1 MAAFTYRLQT
11 LLDQREELKKHAER
25 ELVALEQEFKK
36 QTERMQTLQ
45 QTVQDLTEKH
55 RQMKRDLLSKPG
67 QGAALNA
74 QKVQERIEYV
84 KAVGFQVEEA
94 QADVITQRG
103 VIEQC
108 ESDVQHGKKRVQE
121 ATREVEVLQKHR
133 TKQEDRF
140 RRELQEKEDLMLD
153 EIGNVLYA
161 NRSRS
166 L

>member
-11 LLDQREELKKHAER
+11 LLDQKEQLKKQAAR
-25 ELVALEQEFKK
+25 ELVALEEELRK
-36 QTERMQTLQ
+36 QTARMQTLQ
-45 QTVQDLTEKH
+45 QAVQELTEKR
-55 RQMKRDLLSKPG
+55 RQMRRDLLSNPA

-74 QKVQERIEYV
+74 QMVQERAEYAKV
-84 KAVGFQVEEA
+84 VGFQIEDA
-94 QADVITQRG
+94 QADVVTQRG

-108 ESDVQHGKKRVQE
+108 ESDVQQGKRRAQE
-121 ATREVEVLQKHR
+121 ANREVEILQKHR
-133 TKQEDRF
+133 AKQEERF

-153 EIGNVLYA
+153 EIGNVLYT

>member
-11 LLDQREELKKHAER
+11 LLDQKEELKKQAER
-25 ELVALEQEFKK
+25 ELVGLEAELKK

-45 QTVQDLTEKH
+45 DTVQALTEKH
-55 RQMKRDLLSKPG
+55 RQMRRDLFSKPDPSG
-67 QGAALNA
+67 ALNA
-74 QKVQERIEYV
+74 HKVQERMEYA
-84 KAVGFQVEEA
+84 KAVAFQVEDA

-108 ESDVQHGKKRVQE
+108 ESDVQLGKKRVQE

-133 TKQEDRF
+133 TKQEERF

-153 EIGNVLYA
+153 EIGNVLYT
-161 NRSRS
+161 NRSRA